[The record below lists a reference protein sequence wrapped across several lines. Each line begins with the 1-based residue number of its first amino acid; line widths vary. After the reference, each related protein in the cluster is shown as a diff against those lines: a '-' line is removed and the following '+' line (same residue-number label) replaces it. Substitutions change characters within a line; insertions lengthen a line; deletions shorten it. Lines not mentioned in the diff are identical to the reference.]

1 MRLLILYGVNCTR
14 KIWDSF
20 RPFLIDYEVDYV
32 EYPHEVTLKAEK
44 VEDLTKWVYENY
56 HCNSYQ
62 AVIGHS
68 LGDIIALQLAAKYK
82 MNFENI
88 IYLDTNLKPA
98 KEFYRNLMTPE
109 HMNQFGDEIVQMYNT
124 ERAFYT
130 SKLLESIQNDE
141 FDYTDLL
148 KEIPQKVYGIYGDR
162 GIPEYRNRICDLNLS
177 DETLKKLELKFI
189 TNACHM
195 IMLENPKQLYQSLE
209 TIWNHD

>member
-20 RPFLIDYEVDYV
+20 RPFLIDHEVDYV

-44 VEDLTKWVYENY
+44 VEELTKWVYENY

-68 LGDIIALQLAAKYK
+68 LGGIIALQLAAKYK
-82 MNFENI
+82 MKFENI

-109 HMNQFGDEIVQMYNT
+109 HMNQFGDEIVQMFNT
-124 ERAFYT
+124 ERAYYT
-130 SKLLESIQNDE
+130 CELLESIQNDE
-141 FDYTDLL
+141 FDYTDVL

-162 GIPEYRNRICDLNLS
+162 GIPEYRNRIYDLNLS